1 MSFLLIIDHST
12 SASSCNAWC
21 MISCTFP
28 LDRSITKSVLHILYM
43 VEYDS
48 MVLKNWFS
56 SSGFLSNVGM
66 LSSTSLGTSAPYRVM
81 VGLGTVVIS
90 DMFGS

>member
-1 MSFLLIIDHST
+1 
-12 SASSCNAWC
+12 

-28 LDRSITKSVLHILYM
+28 LDRSITRSVLCILYT

-56 SSGFLSNVGM
+56 SPCFLSNVGM
-66 LSSTSLGTSAPYRVM
+66 LSNTSLGTSALYHVM
-81 VGLGTVVIS
+81 IGLGTVAIS
-90 DMFGS
+90 DTFGL

>member
-1 MSFLLIIDHST
+1 
-12 SASSCNAWC
+12 

-28 LDRSITKSVLHILYM
+28 LECSSTKSVLCILYI

-56 SSGFLSNVGM
+56 SPCLLSNVGM
-66 LSSTSLGTSAPYRVM
+66 LSSTSLDTSALYQVM

>member
-1 MSFLLIIDHST
+1 
-12 SASSCNAWC
+12 

-28 LDRSITKSVLHILYM
+28 LACIITKSFLHILCM

-56 SSGFLSNVGM
+56 SPGFPSNVGM
-66 LSSTSLGTSAPYRVM
+66 LLSTSFGTSALYDVIM
-81 VGLGTVVIS
+81 VLRTVVIS
-90 DMFGS
+90 DMLGLYLVICSSLWYADVPVVL

>member
-1 MSFLLIIDHST
+1 
-12 SASSCNAWC
+12 

-28 LDRSITKSVLHILYM
+28 LDHSITKSLLCILYI

-56 SSGFLSNVGM
+56 SPGFPSKVDM
-66 LSSTSLGTSAPYRVM
+66 LSSTSFGISAPYHVIM
-81 VGLGTVVIS
+81 GLGTVAIS
-90 DMFGS
+90 DMLGSYSVICCSFWWYVDVPMVL